1 VERTWQ
7 IWWNTEGEL
16 LKNFIAKLIGVK
28 VAPDNIE
35 DACKLF
41 GVQYEPV
48 KSFQD
53 LCKNIDL
60 YGEFA
65 SMDAALLRKVFVTA
79 AKELR
84 KRNQ

>member
-1 VERTWQ
+1 MERAWKA
-7 IWWNTEGEL
+7 WWNTEGKL

-41 GVQYEPV
+41 GVEYEPV
-48 KSFQD
+48 KAFQD
-53 LCKNIDL
+53 LCKNVDL
-60 YGEFA
+60 YGEFS
-65 SMDAALLRKVFVTA
+65 SMDAVLLRKVFVTA